1 MGDEVH
7 KKIQNKTKILILTF
21 TCYSCSIDLKRH
33 SEHSGLRPD
42 TNSFVYFSFV
52 NSKIKFLCSSE
63 SPGVTKGVKTR
74 LEERSTYDTDRQ
86 VK

>member
-1 MGDEVH
+1 MKFT

-21 TCYSCSIDLKRH
+21 TCSCFIDLKRQ
-33 SEHSGLRPD
+33 SEHSGLRNIQD
-42 TNSFVYFSFV
+42 KNSFIYFSFD
-52 NSKIKFLCSSE
+52 NSKIKILCSSE

-74 LEERSTYDTDRQ
+74 LEERSTYDTDRG